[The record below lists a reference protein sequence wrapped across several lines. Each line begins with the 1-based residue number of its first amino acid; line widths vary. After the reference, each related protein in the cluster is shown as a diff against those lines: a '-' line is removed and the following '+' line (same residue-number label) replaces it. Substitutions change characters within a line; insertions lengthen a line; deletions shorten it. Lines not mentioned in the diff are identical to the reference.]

1 MGRIVGTVLAACAL
15 SLASGCANLYTRFPT
30 TNAKIEQVYQS
41 SRQAAGLSIIV
52 AFPQMMSDVPGQGYM
67 WENIFTVPLGCL
79 CLCDAV
85 CEAAIDTVCLP
96 FDWPISAKRKRDQEA
111 WQEERRREYEANRK
125 KEEEEVN

>member
-1 MGRIVGTVLAACAL
+1 MRLLATLLTCAAL
-15 SLASGCANLYTRFPT
+15 CGCVNCYTRFPT

-85 CEAAIDTVCLP
+85 CEAAIDTACLP
-96 FDWPISAKRKRDQEA
+96 FDWPISVKRKRDQEA

>member
-1 MGRIVGTVLAACAL
+1 MGRIVGTVIAACAF
-15 SLASGCANLYTRFPT
+15 SLAAGCVNLYTRFPT

-67 WENIFTVPLGCL
+67 LENVFTVPLGCL

>member
-1 MGRIVGTVLAACAL
+1 MGRIVGTVIAACAL
-15 SLASGCANLYTRFPT
+15 SLEAGCVNLYTRFPT

-52 AFPQMMSDVPGQGYM
+52 AFPQMMSDAPGQGYM
-67 WENIFTVPLGCL
+67 LENVFTVPLGCL

>member
-1 MGRIVGTVLAACAL
+1 MGRIVGTVIAACAL
-15 SLASGCANLYTRFPT
+15 SLASGCVNLYTRFPT

>member
-1 MGRIVGTVLAACAL
+1 
-15 SLASGCANLYTRFPT
+15 
-30 TNAKIEQVYQS
+30 
-41 SRQAAGLSIIV
+41 
-52 AFPQMMSDVPGQGYM
+52 M

>member
-1 MGRIVGTVLAACAL
+1 MGRIVGTVIAVCAL
-15 SLASGCANLYTRFPT
+15 SLAAGCVNLYTRFPT

-52 AFPQMMSDVPGQGYM
+52 AFPQMMSDAPGQGYM
-67 WENIFTVPLGCL
+67 LENVFTVPLGCL

-96 FDWPISAKRKRDQEA
+96 FDWPISAKRKRDQGA

>member
-1 MGRIVGTVLAACAL
+1 MGRLVGLALVAFTI
-15 SLASGCANLYTRFPT
+15 SFVSGCVNLYTRLS
-30 TNAKIEQVYQS
+30 ADAEIEQVYQS

-52 AFPQMMSDVPGQGYM
+52 AFPQLMSDAPGQGYM
-67 WENIFTVPLGCL
+67 LVNIFTIPLGCL